1 MDSAPHQSSA
11 KPLSYLYAGLVIYAS
26 LYPFH
31 GWRPT
36 DEGLFAFVALP
47 WPRWWTAFDLMAN
60 FLGYLPLGALIFGA
74 MVRTGRGVERA
85 MATGWL
91 MASGLS
97 LVMESAQ
104 NFLTPRVASNVDLLF
119 NSLGAAFGVALALAV
134 HKMGWVDRWQV
145 LRDRWFLGRSAGGLT
160 LLVLWPFGLL
170 FPTPVALGLGRILPR
185 LREPI
190 SEWLGTALPDWFS
203 DAALTLPDTVRMS
216 AAAEVA
222 TIALGLLAPCL
233 LAFTIARPGWRRSV
247 VLFGLA
253 GSGFAATTL
262 STALNFGP
270 EHAFAWLTGSALQ
283 GMAFGGVLAAM
294 ASRFAPQTCVSL
306 GLIAVTA
313 LVVAVAQAPADP
325 YFAQSLQAWEQGN
338 FIRFHGAAQWVGWLW
353 PFAVLFYLLLR
364 TGRPERGEVQVEP
377 PT

>member
-1 MDSAPHQSSA
+1 M
-11 KPLSYLYAGLVIYAS
+11 
-26 LYPFH
+26 
-31 GWRPT
+31 
-36 DEGLFAFVALP
+36 
-47 WPRWWTAFDLMAN
+47 
-60 FLGYLPLGALIFGA
+60 
-74 MVRTGRGVERA
+74 
-85 MATGWL
+85 
-91 MASGLS
+91 
-97 LVMESAQ
+97 
-104 NFLTPRVASNVDLLF
+104 
-119 NSLGAAFGVALALAV
+119 
-134 HKMGWVDRWQV
+134 
-145 LRDRWFLGRSAGGLT
+145 
-160 LLVLWPFGLL
+160 
-170 FPTPVALGLGRILPR
+170 
-185 LREPI
+185 
-190 SEWLGTALPDWFS
+190 
-203 DAALTLPDTVRMS
+203 
-216 AAAEVA
+216 
-222 TIALGLLAPCL
+222 
-233 LAFTIARPGWRRSV
+233 